1 MIGKLWVAWHLWLTV
16 EQRFIKRGRSL
27 EAIPL
32 KKWFVPEKLQLNIAA
47 WHSMVQS
54 SSSEFFPRYTGLSY
68 ILRFGPVL
76 LLVEDEE
83 AEKWFFKEYN
93 ARWISQ
99 QHNSTFSTF
108 LINGITLGQALLDLG
123 QCRNYRVCNVSLS
136 LQLTCEELFINR
148 ASVAHLSHDIS
159 FFHSWDHFHIHSCW
173 PPNHHQVPANS
184 ARRKIPYLRLFKAR
198 WDSTCSLLESESL
211 EDDLVLLSSLEVD
224 CCGFP
229 LDSSFV
235 RGKSDWKR
243 LFLNART
250 ELTFPRGTGSP
261 RPSLGFIYRG
271 NLSFMS
277 DSVLNGLFF
286 SMKLLS
292 LKGKG
297 LPPNGLAKLSGWGL
311 WFFGLPYS
319 CGSSEGGIRMSDRIL
334 LRGPNKGLSWGFWW

>member
-1 MIGKLWVAWHLWLTV
+1 MMIRKLWVTWHLWLSV
-16 EQRFIKRGRSL
+16 QQRFIKRGCSL

-32 KKWFVPEKLQLNIAA
+32 KKRFVPEKLQLNIAA

-54 SSSEFFPRYTGLSY
+54 SSSEFFPDTLVCATSWDSAQ
-68 ILRFGPVL
+68 FCSL
-76 LLVEDEE
+76 LKMKRPRSDSLKRTMPEE
-83 AEKWFFKEYN
+83 FP
-93 ARWISQ
+93 
-99 QHNSTFSTF
+99 NSTIQLFPHS
-108 LINGITLGQALLDLG
+108 LSMELTLGQALLALG
-123 QCRNYRVCNVSLS
+123 HCRNYRVCNISLS
-136 LQLTCEELFINR
+136 LQPTCEELFINR
-148 ASVAHLSHDIS
+148 ASVAHSSPFSTAGTIFTYIL
-159 FFHSWDHFHIHSCW
+159 CW
-173 PPNHHQVPANS
+173 PPNHHQAPANS

-229 LDSSFV
+229 LGSSFV

-243 LFLNART
+243 FFLNART
-250 ELTFPRGTGSP
+250 ELTFPCGTGSP
-261 RPSLGFIYRG
+261 RPSLGFIYGG

-286 SMKLLS
+286 SRKLLS